1 MSKKENVKYSNLPI
15 INTGK
20 IYKEEKVEQKNSRL
34 VTVALIIFIII
45 LLLFCGYSMAKTIEE
60 VIIKSNAQIAEPILI
75 IENDPSIDI
84 TAAKNYGIYNFKIK
98 NYNEENRITETDLK
112 YYIEILSNVDNSI
125 KIELYQG
132 EKQIELN
139 NNRTEYIQISKDKKE
154 EREYKIKIT
163 YDKDKSNSISDI
175 MEKIQVR
182 VHTEQMKA

>member
-20 IYKEEKVEQKNSRL
+20 IYKEEKIEQKNSRL

-125 KIELYQG
+125 NIELFQG
-132 EKQIELN
+132 ENQIELN